1 MEYIFEKHSSF
12 NRYSTVY
19 DVISDS
25 GEVIARIVIGYC
37 DINNIFYFTEYRNNI
52 FSNNMT
58 NFNSIEQF
66 CAVLSSF
73 SDIFELLD
81 YEEIISD
88 KQYYNSHKHKLPKLS
103 LKKLYLYDSLGCID
117 YDEQNNNYY
126 IYPDDI
132 NLKHLVLQ
140 DKLESIQFLL
150 DPDNDNDDDT
160 FVDLSTDY
168 WQYSKDDDV
177 DGFYLAIK
185 DWHGIHMLGKQ
196 FKEGEY

>member
-1 MEYIFEKHSSF
+1 MDYTFEKHSSF

-88 KQYYNSHKHKLPKLS
+88 KQYYNSHKHKLPELS